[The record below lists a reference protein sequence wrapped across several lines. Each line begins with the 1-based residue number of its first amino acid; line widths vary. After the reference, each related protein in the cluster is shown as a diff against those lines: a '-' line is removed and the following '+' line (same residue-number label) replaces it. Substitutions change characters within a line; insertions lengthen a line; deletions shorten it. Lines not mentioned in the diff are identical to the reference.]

1 MMLWAGI
8 TTACL
13 VAAQPVLADR
23 PTACTPLYSFQ
34 LDNCLVE
41 HVMRC
46 ETPEFLTA
54 MPIGEPEVRLP
65 RAEIGDRLMRH
76 VFVDPGR
83 PEVETL
89 YTADYAILER
99 FDTAGEI
106 HLSMMPPPFTSKKDP
121 ASVAG
126 LLASGRDSVEFH
138 TLGIL
143 VPTEPARLRRHRY
156 TAEYTLTGTVETPSG
171 VTLRTGRVEEVFVN
185 MSALLQV
192 SPKFTGTIFVEP
204 EAGVLVFGSR
214 ELIRSEEDDPDLSR

>member
-1 MMLWAGI
+1 MFSSIRGARRWRRF
-8 TTACL
+8 T
-13 VAAQPVLADR
+13 R
-23 PTACTPLYSFQ
+23 PTTRY
-34 LDNCLVE
+34 
-41 HVMRC
+41 
-46 ETPEFLTA
+46 
-54 MPIGEPEVRLP
+54 
-65 RAEIGDRLMRH
+65 
-76 VFVDPGR
+76 
-83 PEVETL
+83 
-89 YTADYAILER
+89 LER

-185 MSALLQV
+185 MSAVLQV
-192 SPKFTGTIFVEP
+192 SPKFTGTIFVDP
-204 EAGVLVFGSR
+204 EEGVLVFGSR
-214 ELIRSEEDDPDLSR
+214 ELNRSEEEILIFLDNLEGLESPRSGDVVDVLQPGDAHFMEDTPLYGCG